1 MKDILFIGDIVS
13 TQIAIVKIDDYD
25 SVPDA
30 IVAAIRLIEKDLNYI
45 ISDFS
50 NILLKPNLL
59 RANKDACTQPEFVQ
73 GIINYLKQAGISIE
87 NVKIGDS
94 PGQIQMFAS
103 KIAKKVGIYDI
114 CEKEGLTFVDFEK
127 EVPIK
132 ESIDGAL
139 RLNEYY
145 ISKPVKDC
153 DLLISLPKLKT
164 HGEATI
170 TGAIKNYWG
179 IIPGGLKAKF
189 HLLGKNPIE
198 FGEALTDNFS
208 WIVQNKPNRLIIY
221 DLQRVMQGPM
231 GPVSGPMKKWN
242 LLMVGT
248 DELALDLVALE
259 IGKFNGRKFVPH
271 IRSSC
276 ERGLG
281 ISNLKDIKILG
292 LTLEEAKKSI
302 PKFKV
307 PGRRMTKLASF
318 ITGRIVYK
326 VTKRVPKV
334 KNKSCRRCKQCYEV
348 CPANAI
354 EIVDDGYPHFL
365 KEKCISC
372 LCCMEVCPHQ
382 AIKSKQRGFFGLFHS
397 Y

>member
-1 MKDILFIGDIVS
+1 MS
-13 TQIAIVKIDDYD
+13 TQIAIVKIDEYETI
-25 SVPDA
+25 SDA
-30 IVAAIRLIEKDLNYI
+30 VIEAIRLIEKSIDFDAKN
-45 ISDFS
+45 FS

-59 RANKDACTQPEFVQ
+59 RANKDACTQPEFVE
-73 GIINYLKQAGISIE
+73 GVIKYLQQAGVFME

-94 PGQIQMFAS
+94 PGQSDTFAS
-103 KIAKKVGIYDI
+103 EIAKKVGLYDI
-114 CEKEGLTFVDFEK
+114 CEKEGVTFVDFTK

-132 ESIDGAL
+132 ETINGAL
-139 RLNEYY
+139 RLNDYY

-153 DLLISLPKLKT
+153 DLLINLPKLKT

-179 IIPGGLKAKF
+179 VIPGGLKAKF
-189 HLLGKNPIE
+189 HLLGKNPDE
-198 FGEALTDNFS
+198 FGEALVDNYS
-208 WIVQNKPNRLIIY
+208 WIVQNKPNRLIVY
-221 DLQRVMQGPM
+221 DLQKVMQGPT
-231 GPVSGPMKKWN
+231 GPVSGPMKVWN

-259 IGKFNGRKFVPH
+259 LGRFNGKKFVPH
-271 IRSSC
+271 LKNAC

-281 ISNLKDIKILG
+281 VSNLNNIEIIG
-292 LTLEEAKKSI
+292 LKLEEAKKLI

-326 VTKRVPKV
+326 VTKRIPKV
-334 KNKSCRRCKQCYEV
+334 KKKLCKHCKKCYEV

-354 EIVDDGYPHFL
+354 EMDDNKYPKFL
-365 KEKCISC
+365 RKKCISC

-382 AIKSKQRGFFGLFHS
+382 VIKSKQRGFSGLFHS